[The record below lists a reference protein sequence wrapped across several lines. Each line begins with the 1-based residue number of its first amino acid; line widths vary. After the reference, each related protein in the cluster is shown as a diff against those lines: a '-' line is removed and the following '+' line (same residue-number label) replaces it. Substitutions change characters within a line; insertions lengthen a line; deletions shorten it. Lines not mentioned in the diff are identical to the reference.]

1 MKKLFLISLL
11 AVIAFLPACNKAGI
25 IGPGVVSVASS
36 SNSYQPTTSGSVW
49 KYVNE
54 VTGKPDELIMVK
66 AVGTT
71 FNINNRVYYTITSAS
86 SLNGTTTNYY
96 FTNGVFYTIR
106 GASLVPGA
114 TSEFQYLDNSYT
126 VGTKWTV
133 SVNDSGFING
143 VAGRFEG
150 STVEKDITKTIG
162 DNTFTN
168 VIHTTVNLEF
178 DYGDGF
184 VTTAT
189 YDYYLAKS
197 IGMIEVDSSV
207 AGVVVGKETI
217 TSYDVK

>member
-1 MKKLFLISLL
+1 MKKLLLISLL

-25 IGPGVVSVASS
+25 IGPGVTSVASL

-49 KYVNE
+49 KYVNM
-54 VTGKPDELIMVK
+54 VTGKPDELITVK

-71 FNINNRVYYTITSAS
+71 FNINNRVYYTVTSAS
-86 SLNGTTTNYY
+86 SLNGTATNYY

-106 GASLVPGA
+106 GASLVSGA
-114 TSEFQYLDNSYT
+114 TSEFQYLDNSFT

-133 SVNDSGFING
+133 SVNDAGFING
-143 VAGRFEG
+143 VPGRFVG
-150 STVEKDITKTIG
+150 STIEKDVTKTIG
-162 DNTFTN
+162 ENTFTN

-178 DYGDGF
+178 DYGEGF

-189 YDYYLAKS
+189 YDYYVAKGV
-197 IGMIEVDSSV
+197 GMVEVDTSV
-207 AGVVVGKETI
+207 AGSVVSTETI